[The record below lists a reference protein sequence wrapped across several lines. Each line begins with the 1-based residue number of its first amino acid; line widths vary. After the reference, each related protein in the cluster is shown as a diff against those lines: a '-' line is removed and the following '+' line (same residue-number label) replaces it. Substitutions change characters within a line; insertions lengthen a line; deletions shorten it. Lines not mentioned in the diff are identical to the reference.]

1 MNQTLTYVKYLPHV
15 NFPMGQTYLHIYIIQ
30 SKVYINIFLYMY
42 VYINIT
48 LYIIESASRLLIS
61 SQMHYNV
68 EVDLFNSKHKLGL
81 LNLNNH
87 E

>member
-1 MNQTLTYVKYLPHV
+1 
-15 NFPMGQTYLHIYIIQ
+15 
-30 SKVYINIFLYMY
+30 MY

-48 LYIIESASRLLIS
+48 LYIIKSASLLLIS

>member
-1 MNQTLTYVKYLPHV
+1 
-15 NFPMGQTYLHIYIIQ
+15 
-30 SKVYINIFLYMY
+30 MY

-61 SQMHYNV
+61 SQMH
-68 EVDLFNSKHKLGL
+68 KLGL